1 MIDVGAPTAYDAGV
15 AADVVV
21 VVNGVAVGGGG
32 DAAEALKLGQEHVQ
46 MEALGDKVVADVV
59 VEVGGVATVNCQS
72 YDPYLKLSLDPAM

>member
-21 VVNGVAVGGGG
+21 VVNGVAVGGG
-32 DAAEALKLGQEHVQ
+32 DAAAEALKSDQEQVQ

-59 VEVGGVATVNCQS
+59 VEVGGVAS
-72 YDPYLKLSLDPAM
+72 ELSKL